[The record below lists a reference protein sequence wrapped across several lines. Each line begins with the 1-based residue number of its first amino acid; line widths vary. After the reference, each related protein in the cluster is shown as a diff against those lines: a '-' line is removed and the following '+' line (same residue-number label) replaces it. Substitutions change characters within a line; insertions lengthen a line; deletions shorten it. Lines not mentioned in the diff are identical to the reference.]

1 MRLKG
6 VQDRDGGWLVRIVF
20 GLLRLKSGSVPEPM
34 RIYAYVP
41 SILRA
46 FGGLARTIRKPGT
59 LPGRL
64 KGLAM
69 YWTAR
74 TVQCSY

>member
-1 MRLKG
+1 MR
-6 VQDRDGGWLVRIVF
+6 V
-20 GLLRLKSGSVPEPM
+20 
-34 RIYAYVP
+34 YAYIP
-41 SILRA
+41 SIMRA
-46 FGGLARTIRKPGT
+46 FGGLARTIRRPGT

-64 KGLAM
+64 KGMAM